1 MDSDQQT
8 RRDFC
13 RVCTT
18 AGLAALGGAAAAL
31 QACGGGG
38 SPTSAG
44 GGVSAASLPRVSGN
58 VAGGAIQVTIDSASP
73 LAATGALALVTSAA
87 GNVLVARTAADT
99 FVALT
104 ATCTHQACQI
114 TGYSGQ
120 TYVCPCHGS
129 QFDASGRVLSGPAP
143 RSLTQYRTQ
152 FAGGVLTISG

>member
-1 MDSDQQT
+1 
-8 RRDFC
+8 
-13 RVCTT
+13 V
-18 AGLAALGGAAAAL
+18 
-31 QACGGGG
+31 
-38 SPTSAG
+38 P
-44 GGVSAASLPRVSGN
+44 V
-58 VAGGAIQVTIDSASP
+58 DSASP
-73 LAATGALALVTSAA
+73 LAATGSLALVTSAA
-87 GNVLVARTAADT
+87 GNVLVARTAGDT

-129 QFDASGRVLSGPAP
+129 QFDESGRVVSGPAT